1 MLCAVITALVVNKA
15 SLFVA
20 PDHPL
25 PKSPRSEE
33 KRQKLNAGYSCKRCR
48 YDLKQQQQ
56 QQQQQKTFINAR
68 KHQFQTLSLKFAE
81 IIKPSNFN
89 FQKPFYRANST
100 SFQSF
105 RSLVSLSFKS
115 EVNAFVSFF
124 FHQDGMFTELPVLS
138 PHVREYGFR
147 NKRNLNPE
155 SWALESRI
163 QLKKSGIPLTIG
175 FY

>member
-1 MLCAVITALVVNKA
+1 MVGVKLCKKHRLTILSLFFMLYAVITALVVNKA
-15 SLFVA
+15 PLFVA

-25 PKSPRSEE
+25 PKSPRSE
-33 KRQKLNAGYSCKRCR
+33 KRRQKLNAGYSCKRCR

-56 QQQQQKTFINAR
+56 QQQQKTFRNAR
-68 KHQFQTLSLKFAE
+68 KHQFQTLLLKLAE

-115 EVNAFVSFF
+115 EVNALVSFF
-124 FHQDGMFTELPVLS
+124 FFIRMEFLPNY
-138 PHVREYGFR
+138 RFFR
-147 NKRNLNPE
+147 HM
-155 SWALESRI
+155 
-163 QLKKSGIPLTIG
+163 
-175 FY
+175 

>member
-1 MLCAVITALVVNKA
+1 MKTSEELEANLLWCWCQALQKAQAYHSLLGSWFVFYVIRCYNRFGCEQ
-15 SLFVA
+15 SSSFCS

-56 QQQQQKTFINAR
+56 QQNKTFINAR
-68 KHQFQTLSLKFAE
+68 KHQFQTLLLKFAE

-105 RSLVSLSFKS
+105 RCLVSLSFES
-115 EVNAFVSFF
+115 EVNA
-124 FHQDGMFTELPVLS
+124 L
-138 PHVREYGFR
+138 
-147 NKRNLNPE
+147 
-155 SWALESRI
+155 
-163 QLKKSGIPLTIG
+163 
-175 FY
+175 